1 MAIDLNDTLQMMQ
14 VIDRAKAPASFLLD
28 TSELQA
34 RDFREFVEGEEI
46 PVVLYEDDNKIH
58 DGGSARNYDG
68 LSSDNVSLAIK
79 RENMKEKLPVNGQ
92 NFHLDKKLYKVKTVN
107 VYLQSIPDEEWLS
120 DSYYPLVV
128 PRVKAV
134 TDNGDGKSEVEIE
147 ITVGVHGE
155 GADTW
160 RDLLSVMERI
170 RQRFCNN
177 KIIGNKYHLQ
187 FPIKWETADPQP
199 YPYWIGYGDI
209 KLVVG
214 QPRRSYQELEEMEW
228 AKKK

>member
-1 MAIDLNDTLQMMQ
+1 MI
-14 VIDRAKAPASFLLD
+14 PANLL
-28 TSELQA
+28 EA
-34 RDFREFVEGEEI
+34 VGEEI
-46 PVVLYEDDNKIH
+46 KIAVKDYMLNTEAEGEKPV
-58 DGGSARNYDG
+58 S
-68 LSSDNVSLAIK
+68 
-79 RENMKEKLPVNGQ
+79 
-92 NFHLDKKLYKVKTVN
+92 

-134 TDNGDGKSEVEIE
+134 TDNGDGKFEVEIE

-214 QPRRSYQELEEMEW
+214 QPRRSYQELEGMEW

>member
-1 MAIDLNDTLQMMQ
+1 MI
-14 VIDRAKAPASFLLD
+14 PANL
-28 TSELQA
+28 LQA
-34 RDFREFVEGEEI
+34 VGEEI
-46 PVVLYEDDNKIH
+46 KIAVKDYMLNTEAEGEKPV
-58 DGGSARNYDG
+58 S
-68 LSSDNVSLAIK
+68 
-79 RENMKEKLPVNGQ
+79 
-92 NFHLDKKLYKVKTVN
+92 

-199 YPYWIGYGDI
+199 YPYWIGYGD
-209 KLVVG
+209 LNY
-214 QPRRSYQELEEMEW
+214 SLLTLMAFEEGDSHFKENSLLP
-228 AKKK
+228 